1 MSLVEYKTIAGVY
14 TSDAAYISPDHV
26 DRLLVLLASVRLGWK
41 GLVGTNSLTYLNS
54 ASITT
59 KKGFSWSDKWYF
71 DQGILK
77 GDYTVPLTSCLTR
90 LESVV

>member
-14 TSDAAYISPDHV
+14 TSDAAYISPNHGGW
-26 DRLLVLLASVRLGWK
+26 LLVLLASVRLGWK
-41 GLVGTNSLTYLNS
+41 GLVRTNSLAYLNS

-77 GDYTVPLTSCLTR
+77 GEVSLYH
-90 LESVV
+90 